1 MTDFAALDQ
10 TRLRQ
15 ALEAVLDV
23 MVDAA
28 NGGGWSPAE
37 SAVTLMQPGYGCDG
51 LYIWPNQVLP
61 GPPGDIDPNQKCTR
75 TPKVDAR
82 WAIALCVGADEVEGA
97 DWWRDRVDLL
107 DHVWAV
113 IGGIY
118 QSAADGTMSKA
129 VHAVAGTGKDCG
141 VIQVGN
147 AARFDSGDVLVWEGS
162 LTILLPA

>member
-10 TRLRQ
+10 TRLRL

-28 NGGGWSPAE
+28 EGGGWSPAE

-51 LYIWPNQVLP
+51 LYVWPNVVVPVQ
-61 GPPGDIDPNQKCTR
+61 GDPTQKCVR
-75 TPKVDAR
+75 TPRVDVR
-82 WAIALCVGADEVEGA
+82 WAMALCVGADATENAE
-97 DWWRDRVDLL
+97 WWRDRVDLL
-107 DHVWAV
+107 DQVWAV

-118 QSAADGTMSKA
+118 QAAADGTMAKA